1 MRFVSTVTLVGLVV
15 ASLAA
20 VSSARE
26 KVKQEPSRP
35 GDGVTAPSI
44 VKEVKPVYT
53 DDAKRERIQGT
64 VGMDVVVLADGT
76 VDDVKVT
83 KSLDVK
89 YGLDE
94 QAVRAV
100 KQWTFSPGTKDR
112 KPVDVLIQVE
122 MSFTLK

>member
-1 MRFVSTVTLVGLVV
+1 MRFMSTVTLVGLVV
-15 ASLAA
+15 ASLAVA
-20 VSSARE
+20 GAAQE
-26 KVKQEPSRP
+26 KVTQEPNRP
-35 GDGVTAPSI
+35 GEGVTSPTI

-64 VGMDVVVLADGT
+64 VGMDVVVKADGT
-76 VDDVKVT
+76 VGNVKVT

-94 QAVRAV
+94 QAVKAV
-100 KQWTFSPGTKDR
+100 KQWTFSPGTKDQ
-112 KPVDVLIQVE
+112 KPVDVLVSVE

>member
-1 MRFVSTVTLVGLVV
+1 MRFMSTVTLVGLVV

-20 VSSARE
+20 AGAAQD
-26 KVKQEPSRP
+26 KAAQEPNKP
-35 GDGVTAPSI
+35 GNGVTSPTV

-64 VGMDVVVLADGT
+64 VAMDVVVLADGT
-76 VDDVKVT
+76 VGNVKIT
-83 KSLDVK
+83 NSLDAK

-94 QAVRAV
+94 EAVRAV

-112 KPVDVLIQVE
+112 KPVDVLVSIE